1 MKCSIC
7 GSLPAWCVDKDDKG
21 TYWLCGKCATEQV
34 METFLEKQ
42 ILLRVARALQDVR
55 IYFANSEIL
64 SDVDVFQHPYFKDG
78 MRYAYKALKE
88 AERLL

>member
-21 TYWLCGKCATEQV
+21 TYWLCGECAAAQV

-42 ILLRVARALQDVR
+42 ILLRVARAAEDAWPLMFED
-55 IYFANSEIL
+55 IPKKLNSKRAKYEKL
-64 SDVDVFQHPYFKDG
+64 YE
-78 MRYAYKALKE
+78 ALKE
-88 AERLL
+88 AEHLL